1 MGYVCIHGHFYQPP
15 RENPWLEAVELQ
27 DSAYP
32 YHDWNE
38 RITAECYAPNSAAR
52 ILNTEQRIIQIL
64 NNYEK
69 ISFNFGPTLLSWLE
83 IKSPKVYRAIL
94 QADQASKERFSGH
107 GSAIAQAYHHII
119 MPLANARDK
128 HTQVVWGIRDF
139 EHRFGRFPEGM
150 WLPETAVDI
159 ETLEILSQQ
168 GIKFTILAPRQA
180 RQEGKIGGRSW
191 KDVSGERIDPS
202 MPYRLN
208 LPSGRKI
215 SLFFYDGPISRAV
228 AFEDLL
234 ANGERFAKRL
244 MAGFAEDL
252 RPWPELV
259 HIATDG
265 ETYGHHHRF
274 GEMALASALAYIE
287 SNQLAQLTNY
297 GEYLERHPPI
307 HRVEIV
313 ENTAWSCVHGVE
325 RWRSNCG
332 CNSGGHSGWNQE
344 WRRPLREA
352 LDWLRDTLAPKYE
365 QRAQQ
370 LLRDAWAARDEYID
384 VVLARASGACYQES
398 VARFF
403 KKHAVRELD
412 RQEQVVALQLL
423 ELQRHTMLMYTSCGW
438 FFDELSGIETVQV
451 LTYAGRA
458 IDLAQQVFGDEL
470 EADFLQRLAK
480 AKSNL
485 PEHGDGARI
494 YEKFVKPS
502 RVDLLKVGSHYAVS
516 DVFEAYGEHAELYC
530 YSVDRKEHSC
540 RQSGNAK
547 LVMGKAQFTSTITQ
561 ESAALEFGAV
571 HFGEHNLA
579 AGVRADG
586 SADGD
591 RAGLNKLIEAFS
603 RDEVRID
610 EADIRSR
617 LKQVFGEVHSLQ
629 ALFRDE
635 QRKVLGVL
643 SNSILAEVD
652 AAQRQIYVRHAE
664 FMRFLASSGMPL
676 PKSFQASARSALNSF
691 LREALAADEL
701 KPDRVHSLLAE
712 AKELDIILDAATLE
726 FVMGKRMEKMAEA
739 VATNVADV
747 GSIERLQKAVA
758 LARSLPFAVD
768 LWWVQTLCH
777 EWMGQAY
784 REFLSK
790 ADGGDKNAQVWISQV
805 SALSERLLFLD
816 PGGETIQ
823 VLPDGTLS
831 KGMQNG
837 A

>member
-1 MGYVCIHGHFYQPP
+1 MGYICIHGHFYQPP

-38 RITAECYAPNSAAR
+38 RVTAECYAPNASAR
-52 ILNTEQRIIQIL
+52 ILNTEQRIIRIL

-83 IKSPKVYRAIL
+83 TKSPRIYRALL
-94 QADQASKERFSGH
+94 QADEASQARFSGH

-119 MPLANARDK
+119 MPLANQRDK

-159 ETLEILSQQ
+159 ETLEILAKL

-180 RQEGKIGGRSW
+180 RQESKIGGRTW
-191 KDVSGERIDPS
+191 RDVSGERIDPS

-234 ANGERFAKRL
+234 ANGEGFAKRL

-307 HRVEIV
+307 HRVEIL
-313 ENTAWSCVHGVE
+313 ENTAWSCIHGIE

-332 CNSGGHSGWNQE
+332 CNSGGHNGWNQE
-344 WRRPLREA
+344 WRQPLRDA

-365 QRAQQ
+365 QRAQE
-370 LLRDAWAARDEYID
+370 LLKDAWTARDEYID
-384 VVLARASGACYQES
+384 VVLDRSNES
-398 VARFF
+398 VERFF
-403 KKHAVRELD
+403 RKHAVRELD
-412 RQEQVVALQLL
+412 SDERVVALKLL
-423 ELQRHTMLMYTSCGW
+423 ELQRHAMLMYTSCGW

-451 LTYAGRA
+451 LQYAGRA
-458 IDLAQQVFGDEL
+458 IDLAQQVFGDPL
-470 EADFLQRLAK
+470 EADFLQRLVK

-494 YEKFVKPS
+494 YVTFVKPS
-502 RVDLLKVGSHYAVS
+502 RVDLLKVGRHYAVS
-516 DVFEAYGEHAELYC
+516 DIFEAYGEDAELYC
-530 YSVDRKEHSC
+530 YTVDRKEHSC

-547 LVMGKAQFTSTITQ
+547 LVMGKARFTSTITQ
-561 ESAALEFGAV
+561 ESATLDFCAV
-571 HFGEHNLA
+571 HFGQHRLA

-586 SADGD
+586 SAEGDGA
-591 RAGLNKLIEAFS
+591 RLNDLIEAFS
-603 RDEVRID
+603 HDERENYETKICCCL
-610 EADIRSR
+610 R
-617 LKQVFGEVHSLQ
+617 QVFGDVHSLET
-629 ALFRDE
+629 LFRDE
-635 QRKVLGVL
+635 QRKVLNVL
-643 SNSILAEVD
+643 SNSVLAEVD
-652 AAQRQIYVRHAE
+652 ATHRQVYERHAE
-664 FMRFLASSGMPL
+664 FMRFLIRSGMPL

-691 LREALAADEL
+691 LRDALAADEL
-701 KPDRVHSLLAE
+701 KPNHVHSLLAE
-712 AKELDIILDAATLE
+712 VKELDIILDAATLE
-726 FVMGKRMEKMAEA
+726 FVTRKRIEKMAEA

-777 EWMGQAY
+777 EWIKQGFC
-784 REFLSK
+784 EFLAK
-790 ADGGDKNAQVWISQV
+790 ADAGDRNAQVWIAEV
-805 SALSERLLFLD
+805 SALSEQLLFSH
-816 PGGETIQ
+816 PGGETAQ
-823 VLPDGTLS
+823 VLPDGVLS
-831 KGMQNG
+831 KGTQNG

>member
-38 RITAECYAPNSAAR
+38 RVTAECYAPNSAAR
-52 ILNTEQRIIQIL
+52 ILNTEQRIIRIL

-94 QADQASKERFSGH
+94 QADQVSKERFSGH
-107 GSAIAQAYHHII
+107 GSAIAQSYHHII
-119 MPLANARDK
+119 MPLANQRDK

-159 ETLEILSQQ
+159 ETLEILAKL
-168 GIKFTILAPRQA
+168 GIKFTILAPCQA
-180 RQEGKIGGRSW
+180 CQEGKIGGRSW

-234 ANGERFAKRL
+234 ANGEGFAKRL

-287 SNQLAQLTNY
+287 SNQLAQITNY

-313 ENTAWSCVHGVE
+313 ENTAWSCIHGIE

-332 CNSGGHSGWNQE
+332 CNSGGHKEWNQE
-344 WRRPLREA
+344 WRQPLREA

-365 QRAQQ
+365 QRVQE
-370 LLRDAWAARDEYID
+370 LLKDAWAARDEYID
-384 VVLARASGACYQES
+384 VVLDRSNES
-398 VARFF
+398 VERFL

-412 RQEQVVALQLL
+412 ANERVVVLRLL
-423 ELQRHTMLMYTSCGW
+423 ELQRHAMLMYTSCGW
-438 FFDELSGIETVQV
+438 FFDDVSGVETVQV
-451 LTYAGRA
+451 LHYAGRA
-458 IDLAQQVFGDEL
+458 LDLAQQVFGDRL

-480 AKSNL
+480 AKSNI

-494 YEKFVKPS
+494 YETFVKPS

-516 DVFEAYGEHAELYC
+516 DIFEAYGEHAELNC
-530 YSVDRKEHSC
+530 YAVDRKLHSC
-540 RQSGNAK
+540 RQSGTAK
-547 LVMGKAQFTSTITQ
+547 LVMGKARFTSTITQ
-561 ESAALEFGAV
+561 ESATLDFGAV
-571 HFGEHNLA
+571 HFGKHHLA
-579 AGVRADG
+579 AWVRADG
-586 SADGD
+586 NAEGDGA
-591 RAGLNKLIEAFS
+591 RLNELIEAFS
-603 RDEVRID
+603 QDGKND
-610 EADIRSR
+610 EAEIRSR
-617 LKQVFGEVHSLQ
+617 LKQVGDVHSLQ

-643 SNSILAEVD
+643 SNSVLAEVD
-652 AAQRQIYVRHAE
+652 AVHRQVYERHAE

-676 PKSFQASARSALNSF
+676 PRSFQASARSALNSF
-691 LREALAADEL
+691 LRDALAADEL
-701 KPDRVHSLLAE
+701 RTDRVHSLLTE
-712 AKELDIILDAATLE
+712 AKALEIILDAATLG
-726 FVMGKRMEKMAEA
+726 FVLRKRIEKMAEA
-739 VATNVADV
+739 VAADVADV
-747 GSIERLQKAVA
+747 RQIEQLQKAVA

-777 EWMGQAY
+777 EWIEQAY
-784 REFLSK
+784 GGFLSN
-790 ADGGDKNAQVWISQV
+790 ANAGDKNAQAWISAV
-805 SALSERLLFLD
+805 VALSEQLLFLH
-816 PGGETIQ
+816 PCGET
-823 VLPDGTLS
+823 VRGLPDGVLS
-831 KGMQNG
+831 KGVQSG

>member
-1 MGYVCIHGHFYQPP
+1 MYAFMAIFTSLLEKILGLRRLNSRIRLTLVTIGTSASP
-15 RENPWLEAVELQ
+15 R
-27 DSAYP
+27 
-32 YHDWNE
+32 
-38 RITAECYAPNSAAR
+38 TAMRQTRAAR
-52 ILNTEQRIIQIL
+52 ILNIEQRIVRIL

-83 IKSPKVYRAIL
+83 INSPKVYRAIL
-94 QADQASKERFSGH
+94 QADQASKEKFSGH

-119 MPLANARDK
+119 MPLANRRDK
-128 HTQVVWGIRDF
+128 HTQVVCGIRDF

-159 ETLEILSQQ
+159 ETLEILAKS
-168 GIKFTILAPRQA
+168 GIKFTILAPCQA
-180 RQEGKIGGRSW
+180 RQESKIGGRSW

-208 LPSGRKI
+208 LPSGWKI

-307 HRVEIV
+307 HRVEII
-313 ENTAWSCVHGVE
+313 ENTSWSCIHGIE

-332 CNSGGHSGWNQE
+332 CNSGGHNGWNQE
-344 WRRPLREA
+344 WRNPLREA
-352 LDWLRDTLAPKYE
+352 LDWLRDTLAPMYE
-365 QRAQQ
+365 QRAQE
-370 LLRDAWAARDEYID
+370 LLQDAWAARDEYID
-384 VVLARASGACYQES
+384 VVLDRSNES
-398 VARFF
+398 IGRFL
-403 KKHAVRELD
+403 KKHALRELD
-412 RQEQVVALQLL
+412 NNERVAALKLL
-423 ELQRHTMLMYTSCGW
+423 ELQRHAMLMYTSCGW

-451 LTYAGRA
+451 LHYAGRA
-458 IDLAQQVFGDEL
+458 IDLAEQVFGEQL

-485 PEHGDGARI
+485 PEYGDGARI
-494 YEKFVKPS
+494 YETLVKPS

-516 DVFEAYGEHAELYC
+516 DIFEAYGEQAELYC
-530 YSVDRKEHSC
+530 YAVNRTEHSC

-547 LVMGKAQFTSTITQ
+547 LVLGKARFMSTITQ
-561 ESAALEFGAV
+561 ESATLGFGAV
-571 HFGEHNLA
+571 HFGQHHLA
-579 AGVRADG
+579 VGVRADG
-586 SADGD
+586 SAEVDCA
-591 RAGLNKLIEAFS
+591 RLNELIEAFS
-603 RDEVRID
+603 HDERKND
-610 EADIRSR
+610 EAEIRSCLR
-617 LKQVFGEVHSLQ
+617 QVFGDVHSLQ

-635 QRKVLGVL
+635 QRKVLGAL
-643 SNSILAEVD
+643 SDSVLAEVD
-652 AAQRQIYVRHAE
+652 AAHRQVYERHAE
-664 FMRFLASSGMPL
+664 FMRFLTCSGMPL

-691 LREALAADEL
+691 LRDALAADEL
-701 KPDRVHSLLAE
+701 RPDYVHSLLAE
-712 AKELDIILDAATLE
+712 VKALDIILDAATLE
-726 FVMGKRMEKMAEA
+726 FVMRKRLEKMAMA
-739 VATNVADV
+739 VATDVADV
-747 GSIERLQKAVA
+747 RSIEQLQKVVA

-777 EWMGQAY
+777 EWIGRAY
-784 REFLSK
+784 CKFLAK
-790 ADGGDKNAQVWISQV
+790 ADAGDKNAQVWISQV
-805 SALSERLLFLD
+805 SALSEQLLFSR
-816 PGGETIQ
+816 PGGET
-823 VLPDGTLS
+823 VEALPDDLLS
-831 KGMQNG
+831 KRMQSG